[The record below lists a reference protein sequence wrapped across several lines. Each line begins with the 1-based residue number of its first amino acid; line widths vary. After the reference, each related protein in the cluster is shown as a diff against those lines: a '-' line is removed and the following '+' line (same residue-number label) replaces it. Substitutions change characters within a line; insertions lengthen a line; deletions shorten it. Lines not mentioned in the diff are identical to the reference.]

1 MPATLFQRIAR
12 RTWSPHSETARVL
25 VTSAILAA
33 CLGGAPLLA
42 QEYFEGFD
50 ARGKPPERAGIIWSY
65 EAQLA
70 PANWKTLI
78 PGDGYAHLRVER
90 SAWREPSPDRTSW
103 PFQTLSLGPVTRD
116 HRISIR
122 AKNTAI
128 PGVACLLFTYGKKE
142 TIDEIDIEIV
152 ADDTEGPLTGHRK
165 DSARGWTD
173 VRLNVWNNAP
183 ANAPLPTQSLR
194 TPIRDASGQKVSHQ
208 DGKFHLYTIEWRAAL
223 VRFYIDGVKQA
234 EFQGPTPDSPATI
247 IFGMRQMSWA
257 GVPDWKARRT
267 MLVDWIDIEPL
278 TE

>member
-1 MPATLFQRIAR
+1 LSPPSEGAR
-12 RTWSPHSETARVL
+12 LL
-25 VTSAILAA
+25 VTLVVVAA
-33 CLGGAPLLA
+33 CLGGSPRAPA

-50 ARGKPPERAGIIWSY
+50 APGRPPERAGIIWSY

-70 PANWKTLI
+70 PGNWKTLI

-90 SAWREPSPDRTSW
+90 RALRKLSPAPASW

-128 PGVACLLFTYGKKE
+128 AGVAGLLFTYGKKE

-152 ADDTEGPLTGHRK
+152 ADDTEGPLTGHRQ
-165 DSARGWTD
+165 DAHGGWTD
-173 VRLNVWNNAP
+173 VRLNVWSNAP
-183 ANAPLPTQSLR
+183 ANASHPTQSLR

-208 DGKFHLYTIEWRAAL
+208 DGRFHIYTIEWRAAL

-234 EFQGPTPDSPATI
+234 ELRSPAPDSPATI
-247 IFGMRQMSWA
+247 IFGLRQMPWA
-257 GVPDWKARRT
+257 GAPDWDSGRT
-267 MLVDWIDIEPL
+267 MLVDWVDIEPL